1 MKVYFDGQIFI
12 EQVTGGISRYY
23 ANLASELSDSESVT
37 ARIIAPLHRNEHL
50 GDQRRA
56 PTMGVRVP
64 AHWRAGRICWATLR
78 LASPIIS
85 AIGRPDIAHET
96 YFPTKP
102 YLTTARRR
110 VTTVYDMIHELY
122 FPGSMTSE
130 HKKTALAR
138 CDHVLCISKNTQ
150 KDLCELFDFPI
161 ERTSV
166 TYLSYQDFGAFKNSP
181 CPAVLQNKKPYF
193 LHVGHRSYYKNFP
206 VLVRAFASSA
216 YLKNNFRIVC
226 FGGAEMTDDERS
238 YALELGLSD
247 EHITHM
253 KGGDDLLGSVYAQAM
268 AFVYPSLYEGF
279 GIPPLEA
286 MSVGCPVL
294 SSNRSSLPEVV
305 GNGGI
310 LFDPEDHEN
319 LRVVMEQVS
328 QSESLKNDL
337 ASRGYL
343 QCQQFTWKQC
353 AADTLQAYQRL
364 L

>member
-1 MKVYFDGQIFI
+1 LKVYFDGQIFI
-12 EQVTGGISRYY
+12 DQVTGGISRYY
-23 ANLASELSDSESVT
+23 ANLASELNDSESVT
-37 ARIIAPLHRNEHL
+37 ARVIAPLYRNEHL
-50 GDQRRA
+50 ADQQRA
-56 PTMGVRVP
+56 SIMGLKLP
-64 AHWRAGRICWATLR
+64 AHWRAGRVCWATLR
-78 LASPIIS
+78 VASPIIS
-85 AIGRPDIAHET
+85 ALGRPDIAHET
-96 YFPTKP
+96 YFPVKP

-130 HKKTALAR
+130 RKKNALTR

-166 TYLSYQDFGAFKNSP
+166 TYLSYMDFSACKGSLHP
-181 CPAVLQNKKPYF
+181 SVLQDKKPYF
-193 LHVGHRSYYKNFP
+193 LHVGQRSFYKNFP
-206 VLVRAFASSA
+206 LLVRAFASSA
-216 YLKNNFRIVC
+216 YLRNNFRIVC
-226 FGGAEMTDDERS
+226 FGGAEMTDAERS
-238 YALELGLSD
+238 YALDLGLSD

-253 KGGDDLLGSVYAQAM
+253 KGGDDLLGSVYAHAT

-305 GNGGI
+305 GNAGI
-310 LFDPEDHEN
+310 LFDPEDHES
-319 LRVVMEQVS
+319 LRVAMEQVAD
-328 QSESLKNDL
+328 SESLRNDF
-337 ASRGYL
+337 ASKGYL
-343 QCQQFTWKQC
+343 QCRQFTWKQC